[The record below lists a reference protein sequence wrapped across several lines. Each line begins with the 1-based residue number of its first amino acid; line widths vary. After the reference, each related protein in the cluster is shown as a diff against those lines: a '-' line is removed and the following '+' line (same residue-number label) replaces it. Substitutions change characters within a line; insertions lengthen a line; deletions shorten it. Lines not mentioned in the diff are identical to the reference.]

1 MGINI
6 GTIIDR
12 LYKVRIL
19 LVILTMIG
27 LLGAVDVFCNF
38 VDKGGN
44 IILLSIKWFSISF
57 FFASIL
63 SYLMGTEKKPI
74 KWITAFIITL
84 YCLLCIANAVSFLFW
99 GFGVS
104 CRMFTIIMETNS
116 REVGEFINYTIGNF
130 TSNDFLL
137 RFGIFALITALFI
150 IGIKKISP
158 KAFLLVSL
166 AIAFIGAIF
175 TAIQLRSPIG
185 KKDVNIFFRCAL
197 DFPRTLD
204 SMREFNTMQQLSNSQ
219 ENYFETLQGNSVA
232 DNIIIVIGESASRK
246 HHSIY
251 GYYLP
256 TTPLLEQKKDEII
269 VFNDVIST
277 YSTTSESMKMFM
289 TYKNS
294 ITKKDEWYKYPNI
307 PKIFSELGYKSYWIS
322 NQEKNGFIGGC
333 ESFFS
338 EACDTSRFVGVLYTG
353 DNLQEKYDDALLPEL
368 SNVMKEDSPK
378 KLIILHMM
386 GSHGEYNRRYP
397 KEFAHFTDKN
407 IEEAGREYL
416 TTKKKKLI
424 SEYDNSILY
433 SDYIVSNMIDTLKKY
448 DKQKTLLV
456 YFSDHGEELY
466 DVRDFAGHSNGY
478 VDIPFIIWVSDSL
491 QMEIPDRY
499 KAMQESTE
507 KPISIEN
514 LPDFL
519 LGLSDIQYKYY
530 NPAFDFTSTNY
541 KLEERYADDMLY
553 HKGQCE

>member
-1 MGINI
+1 MTTIFK
-6 GTIIDR
+6 TIIEQVAR
-12 LYKVRIL
+12 RKKA
-19 LVILTMIG
+19 LVILTMAG
-27 LLGAVDVFCNF
+27 LLGALDVFCNS
-38 VDKGGN
+38 VDKGNN
-44 IILLSIKWFSISF
+44 IPFLFLKWFSISF
-57 FFASIL
+57 LFAFIL
-63 SYLMGTEKKPI
+63 SYLLASKIRLI
-74 KWITAFIITL
+74 KWVVIIISAI
-84 YCLLCIANAVSFLFW
+84 YILLCITNAISYLFW

-150 IGIKKISP
+150 IGVKKISP

-166 AIAFIGAIF
+166 AIAFIGIIS
-175 TAIQLRSPIG
+175 TTIQLRSG
-185 KKDVNIFFRCAL
+185 TEKKNVNILIRCAL
-197 DFPRTLD
+197 DLPRTLN
-204 SMREFNTMQQLSNSQ
+204 SMHEFNTMQQLGNSQ
-219 ENYFETLQGNSVA
+219 ENHFETLQGDSKI

-269 VFNDVIST
+269 VFNDVTST

-307 PKIFSELGYKSYWIS
+307 PNIFSELGYKSYWIS

-338 EACDTSRFVGVLYTG
+338 EKCDTSQFVGMLYTG

-386 GSHGEYNRRYP
+386 GSHGEYYRRYP
-397 KEFAHFTDKN
+397 KEFALFTDKS
-407 IEEAGREYL
+407 IEEAGRKYL

-456 YFSDHGEELY
+456 YFSDHGEEMY

-491 QMEIPDRY
+491 QMEIPDKY

-530 NPAFDFTSTNY
+530 DSTFDFTSPNY
-541 KLEERYADDMLY
+541 KLEERYADDKPY